1 MEDKEIPVK
10 DFFLKDM
17 KKFLHSSGQKVY
29 KANDKMAEKLGRII
43 RESEHSKVHVTRN
56 LIHEIKTLLIEIG
69 KKKKK
74 PDVGFMLEAEPTINL
89 PFERKLTFDQ
99 TEEITYKNKPKRANT
114 DFLQAE
120 NLVRLFGKKRVD
132 REAIRSRIKQ
142 VLADKTQASL
152 AEVIEL
158 SGGIDDG
165 LPQLFG
171 YLSVSKDFKHTI
183 NKDKME
189 RIVFD
194 RKSLKSI
201 HIPEV
206 ILTK

>member
-1 MEDKEIPVK
+1 
-10 DFFLKDM
+10 
-17 KKFLHSSGQKVY
+17 
-29 KANDKMAEKLGRII
+29 
-43 RESEHSKVHVTRN
+43 
-56 LIHEIKTLLIEIG
+56 LIEIG

-99 TEEITYKNKPKRANT
+99 TEEITYKNKPKRADT

-132 REAIRSRIKQ
+132 REAIRSRIKH

>member
-99 TEEITYKNKPKRANT
+99 TEEITYKNKPKRADT

-132 REAIRSRIKQ
+132 REAIRSRIKH